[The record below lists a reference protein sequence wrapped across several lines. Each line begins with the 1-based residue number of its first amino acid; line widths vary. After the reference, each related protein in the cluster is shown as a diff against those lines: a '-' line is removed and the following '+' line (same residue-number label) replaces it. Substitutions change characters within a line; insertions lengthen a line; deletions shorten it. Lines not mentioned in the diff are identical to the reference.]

1 MKQTMLSLAAAA
13 LLAGSSAI
21 ALAQTNN
28 MGTNSNMDTHSNMS
42 TPSSQLGAETQ
53 PQNGNG
59 TTGAMSNGMSNGG
72 AHRMAMSSSQVK
84 QIQSALD
91 QKGEHVTVDGKWGK
105 QTAQA
110 VRKFQKQNGLRATGH
125 VDQKTMEK
133 LGVSG

>member
-13 LLAGSSAI
+13 LLAGSSAV

-28 MGTNSNMDTHSNMS
+28 MGTNSNTGTNSNMS
-42 TPSSQLGAETQ
+42 TPSTQPGAE
-53 PQNGNG
+53 NSSGG
-59 TTGAMSNGMSNGG
+59 THAMSNGGRR
-72 AHRMAMSSSQVK
+72 HMAMSSDQVK

-110 VRKFQKQNGLRATGH
+110 VRKFQKDNGLHATGRADH
-125 VDQKTMEK
+125 QTMQK